1 MLSLAM
7 KTHPKEVAMDS
18 PSSGI
23 SLAGQVAIITGGGRG
38 LGRAMA
44 LALSGAGASVAV
56 AARSED
62 QLQETVAEIK
72 SRGGRAIAFV
82 VDVTDHD
89 AIKGMVQEVD
99 RQLGSV
105 DLLVNNAGV
114 IQPIGPTWEVDPDEW
129 WKNLDVNVR
138 GPFLCARAVLPE
150 MIRRK
155 CGRIVNIASYAGV
168 ISIPYGSAYVV
179 AKTALIRFSENLAA
193 ETREHNIQVFAVDP
207 GTVRTAMAEYLLE
220 SELGQRW
227 TPWFRTIFDDG
238 NDVSAERS
246 AQLVL
251 SLASGRADAL
261 SGCFLSVYDDLPEL
275 ARRAEELKKN
285 EQHILRLR
293 R

>member
-1 MLSLAM
+1 
-7 KTHPKEVAMDS
+7 MDS
-18 PSSGI
+18 PSADI

-44 LALSGAGASVAV
+44 LALSGAGALVAV

-62 QLQETVAEIK
+62 QLKDTVTDIEN
-72 SRGGRAIAFV
+72 RGGRTIALV

-89 AIKGMVQEVD
+89 AVTGMVQETEQ
-99 RQLGSV
+99 QLGPV

-129 WKNLDVNVR
+129 WKNLDINVR
-138 GPFLCARAVLPE
+138 GPFLCAREVLPG

-155 CGRIVNIASYAGV
+155 CGRIVNVASYAGT

-193 ETREHNIQVFAVDP
+193 ETKEHNVQVFAIDP

-220 SELGQRW
+220 SEPGRRW
-227 TPWFRTIFDDG
+227 APWFRTIFDDG

-275 ARRAEELKKN
+275 ARRAEELRKN

>member
-155 CGRIVNIASYAGV
+155 CGRIVNIASHAGV

-220 SELGQRW
+220 SEPGQRW